1 MSAPEYRSRS
11 CPPRSVE
18 RNELQ
23 MTVQKISE
31 LLHLTAINTEDDRG
45 VNCVFCCDLLSVAM
59 AKAPED
65 SAWVTVIGNANTIAV
80 ASLADVACIVLSEGY
95 SYDEAAVKA
104 AQCKITLLTSDKPTY
119 ETAVSIGEL
128 L

>member
-1 MSAPEYRSRS
+1 
-11 CPPRSVE
+11 
-18 RNELQ
+18 
-23 MTVQKISE
+23 MTVNKLIG
-31 LLHLTAINTEDDRG
+31 LLPLTAVNTEEDRG
-45 VNCVFCCDLLSVAM
+45 VKCVFCCDLLSVAM

-80 ASLADVACIVLSEGY
+80 ATLADAACIVLSEGY
-95 SYDEAAVKA
+95 EFDEAAVKA
-104 AQCKITLLTSDKPTY
+104 ARGKITLIRSDKPSF

>member
-1 MSAPEYRSRS
+1 
-11 CPPRSVE
+11 
-18 RNELQ
+18 

-80 ASLADVACIVLSEGY
+80 ATLADVACIVLSEGY
-95 SYDEAAVKA
+95 SYDEAAIKA
-104 AQCKITLLTSDKPTY
+104 AQGKIALLMSDKPTY
-119 ETAVSIGEL
+119 ETSVSIGEL